1 MNDRQNSRHS
11 PATRPLHLILADLA
25 RHTLAFAK
33 ATEGV
38 VAGQAMLLNASR
50 RLLDTGSC
58 LTSEYRSRST

>member
-1 MNDRQNSRHS
+1 MINIHNSRNS
-11 PATRPLHLILADLA
+11 LSTRPLHLILADLA

-58 LTSEYRSRST
+58 LTNECRGRTP